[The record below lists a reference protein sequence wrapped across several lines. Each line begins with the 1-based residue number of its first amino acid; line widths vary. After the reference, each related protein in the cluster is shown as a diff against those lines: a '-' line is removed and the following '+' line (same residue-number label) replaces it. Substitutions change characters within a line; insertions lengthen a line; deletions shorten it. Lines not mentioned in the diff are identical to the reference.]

1 MLTSLAAVRLVG
13 RRCMERTAEAVW
25 SRAEPRYCAGCKRR
39 ALNYVYLQNHKDYC
53 ACARDVMREP
63 GIRPAG
69 RRQDDITN
77 LD

>member
-13 RRCMERTAEAVW
+13 RRCMERTAETVW

-53 ACARDVMREP
+53 VPCARDDVPDHGEP
-63 GIRPAG
+63 SSRG
-69 RRQDDITN
+69 
-77 LD
+77 